1 MRSRTIVAVT
11 MLFCLSLPLYAQEAV
26 GTTNVFSDYLNVGS
40 SVGFLHVPGFD
51 FNSSMGFSYMSSDG
65 YGSAGMG
72 YYMGHFSFK
81 LKPSLTLRWDVG
93 VRSMLAGQ
101 DIDQK
106 PQLFL
111 PNIDLTYR
119 PSDKLFFKIQY
130 SQYHYPTSYRYWR

>member
-1 MRSRTIVAVT
+1 MISRTMAAVT
-11 MLFCLSLPLYAQEAV
+11 MLICFSMPLHAQETVEA
-26 GTTNVFSDYLNVGS
+26 TSVFGDYLNVGS
-40 SVGFLHVPGFD
+40 TVGFLYVPGLD

-81 LKPSLTLRWDVG
+81 LRPSLTLRWDVG
-93 VRSMLAGQ
+93 IRSMLAGQ
-101 DIDQK
+101 EVDQK

-119 PSDKLFFKIQY
+119 PSDKMFFRIQY
-130 SQYHYPTSYRYWR
+130 NQYQYPTSYRYFR

>member
-65 YGSAGMG
+65 YVSAGMG
-72 YYMGHFSFK
+72 YYMGHFSFR
-81 LKPSLTLRWDVG
+81 LRPSLTLRWDVG

>member
-72 YYMGHFSFK
+72 YYMGHFSFR
-81 LKPSLTLRWDVG
+81 LRPSLTLRWDVG

-119 PSDKLFFKIQY
+119 PSDKMFFRIQY
-130 SQYHYPTSYRYWR
+130 YQYQYPTSYRYFR